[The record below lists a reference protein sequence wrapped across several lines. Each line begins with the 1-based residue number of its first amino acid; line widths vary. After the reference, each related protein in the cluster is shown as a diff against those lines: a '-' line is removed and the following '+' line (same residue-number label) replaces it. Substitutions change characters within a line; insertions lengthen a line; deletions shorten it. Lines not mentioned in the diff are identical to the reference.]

1 MNTQEALDYLSKLHG
16 EEPKQTEAKDEKK
29 ETVNPETKPEAE
41 VKETQTPSETPEDKK
56 GVDQKVE
63 SKADDKAEESKPND
77 DKAKDTKNA
86 EVDKASQV
94 AKEPQKDGKE
104 SGRED
109 KKPAS
114 GTQSAKEG
122 DKPTKQEQRDYAF
135 IREKAKRKEQKA
147 KYEKRIKELEDELN
161 KYKDLKLEH
170 FKDKDGNP
178 DQSSYFDWKFREKDL
193 KDEVKSLKAQEQA
206 EEAEYI
212 ERENKRRVDLS
223 FTDEASKK
231 EYLNLLETKGPAFL
245 DAINEADPNGV
256 VLGYLSTQ
264 EKYPIV
270 MQRLMTDMDSL
281 RKVFRSHDPDIL
293 KYNIAQFCE
302 EVLSEKPKTTPSVEP
317 APVETPKKEIPIIG
331 KQMTSTQTSEPVIKD
346 RNYWNSYLTKH
357 PRG

>member
-109 KKPAS
+109 KK
-114 GTQSAKEG
+114 SAKEG

>member
-109 KKPAS
+109 KK
-114 GTQSAKEG
+114 QSTGG

-212 ERENKRRVDLS
+212 ERENQRRVDLS
-223 FTDEASKK
+223 FPDEASKR
-231 EYLNLLETKGPAFL
+231 EYLNLLETKGTAFL
-245 DAINEADPNGV
+245 DAINEADPKGV